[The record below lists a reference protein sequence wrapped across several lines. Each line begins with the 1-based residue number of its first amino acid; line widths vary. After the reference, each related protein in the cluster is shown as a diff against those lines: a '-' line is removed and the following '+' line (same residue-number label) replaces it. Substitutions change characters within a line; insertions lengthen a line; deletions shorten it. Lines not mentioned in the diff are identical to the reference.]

1 MPLTIHCS
9 MCGAN
14 IEPDDQSIRRGV
26 VTCSHCSTVQRIT
39 ESGTRKTGRDS
50 AAGTAPEGVQIVRS
64 GRGGLTITARRTQ
77 QGVVLNPPEIKR
89 GVWIGLGIGIAV
101 TAAGA
106 LVSVP
111 LVIIFGW
118 AMLGIIL
125 PALFI
130 QFLPVTFF
138 AALIAIFVVAG
149 RQKNLPPLDLRDKT
163 LFPKAY
169 GANPVAVDSIRQI
182 YSTFTRVV
190 TRNPKEYFDQY
201 MVFALTNAGE
211 RVFLIGP
218 LDSAESALYIEEQ
231 IEGELGIFELPVYGN
246 PDLPRREDESL
257 PVSPREAPL
266 GGAVCDSCGAE
277 IAVTPDERKRGFSV
291 CCHCGSLRLVY
302 EPGSEKPILGIPD
315 AGGRDSQFTV
325 SENPGETVVLSRHS
339 AAPVLRFSK
348 GKFLIPASGASQKA
362 VGADGV
368 KRLNVKETGWA
379 PMRELDA
386 GGRAAGIE
394 ALKEAM
400 AYSGEVNPVNVL
412 FGAGTGKTY
421 SITAALENGEE
432 TRLLAGIRDIGEA
445 FALEKFLESKLKS

>member
-14 IEPDDQSIRRGV
+14 IEPDDQAIRRGV
-26 VTCSHCSTVQRIT
+26 VTCTHCSTVQRIT
-39 ESGTRKTGRDS
+39 ESGTRKADGNS
-50 AAGTAPEGVQIVRS
+50 AASAAPEGVQIVR
-64 GRGGLTITARRTQ
+64 GRQGGLMITGRRTR

-89 GVWIGLGIGIAV
+89 GALIGLGIGIAV

-111 LVIIFGW
+111 LLIIFGW

-125 PALFI
+125 PALLL

-138 AALIAIFVVAG
+138 AALIAIFVVAA

-169 GANPVAVDSIRQI
+169 GAKPVAVGSVRQI
-182 YSTFTRVV
+182 YSTCTRVI
-190 TRNPKEYFDQY
+190 TRNPNEYFDQY

-218 LDSAESALYIEEQ
+218 LESAESALYIEEQ
-231 IEGELGIFELPVYGN
+231 IEAELGIFELPVYGN
-246 PDLPRREDESL
+246 PDLPKREGEPL

-266 GGAVCDSCGAE
+266 GVAACDSCGAD
-277 IAVTPDERKRGFSV
+277 IAITPEESKRGFSV
-291 CCHCGSLRLVY
+291 CRHCGSLRLVY

-325 SENPGETVVLSRHS
+325 SENPGETVVAARHS
-339 AAPVLRFSK
+339 AIPVLRISK
-348 GKFLIPASGASQKA
+348 GKFLIPAPGAAQKA
-362 VGADGV
+362 VDAHDV
-368 KRLNVKETGWA
+368 KRLDVKEAGWV
-379 PMRELDA
+379 PMRKLDA
-386 GGRAAGIE
+386 GGMAAGID

-400 AYSGEVNPVNVL
+400 AYSGEVNPMNVL
-412 FGAGTGKTY
+412 LGAGTGKTY

-432 TRLLAGIRDIGEA
+432 IRLLAGIRDIGES
-445 FALEKFLESKLKS
+445 FALEKILQSKLKA